1 MNIQINKNINL
12 LHILF
17 AIEKHYRL
25 QHMFLIGPP
34 IVTQNLN
41 KVHRTNWFYFF
52 LEAAPN
58 PPKLYMCIMGNIPYV
73 SDFLNKRFLR
83 VHGS

>member
-1 MNIQINKNINL
+1 MNIQINKNKNL

-41 KVHRTNWFYFF
+41 KVHRTNWFFF
-52 LEAAPN
+52 CLEA
-58 PPKLYMCIMGNIPYV
+58 LTLLSYICIMDNIPYV

>member
-1 MNIQINKNINL
+1 MNIQINKNKNL
-12 LHILF
+12 LDILF

-41 KVHRTNWFYFF
+41 KVHRTNCFFF
-52 LEAAPN
+52 LLEAPN
-58 PPKLYMCIMGNIPYV
+58 PPNSHIDVYNG
-73 SDFLNKRFLR
+73 
-83 VHGS
+83 